1 MSRTLL
7 TPEEKEAI
15 AAAYKDTKLSQAD
28 LASAYSVSRTT
39 IRRAL
44 HEHGVVEFNTE
55 ASSKERAFLD
65 AIKACGIESVS
76 RLREVLTKGVQC

>member
-1 MSRTLL
+1 MRNTLL
-7 TPEEKEAI
+7 TPAEKEAI

-55 ASSKERAFLD
+55 ASSKERSLLD
-65 AIKACGIESVS
+65 VIKAYGIESVS
-76 RLREVLTKGVQC
+76 RLREVLSKGVQC

>member
-1 MSRTLL
+1 MRNTLL
-7 TPEEKEAI
+7 TPEEKAAI

-55 ASSKERAFLD
+55 ASSKERSFLD
-65 AIKACGIESVS
+65 AIKACGIQSVS
-76 RLREVLTKGVQC
+76 RLSEVQSKGLQC

>member
-1 MSRTLL
+1 MRNTLL
-7 TPEEKEAI
+7 TPAEKEAI

-55 ASSKERAFLD
+55 ASSKERSLLD
-65 AIKACGIESVS
+65 VIKAYGIETVS
-76 RLREVLTKGVQC
+76 RLREVLSKGVQC

>member
-1 MSRTLL
+1 MSKTLL
-7 TPEEKEAI
+7 TPEEKAAI
-15 AAAYKDTKLSQAD
+15 AAAYKDTKLNQAD

-55 ASSKERAFLD
+55 ASSKERSLLD
-65 AIKACGIESVS
+65 VIKAYGIDSVS

>member
-1 MSRTLL
+1 MSKTLL
-7 TPEEKEAI
+7 TPVEKEAI

-44 HEHGVVEFNTE
+44 HEHGFNPCRPE
-55 ASSKERAFLD
+55 
-65 AIKACGIESVS
+65 ESDTWFITGF
-76 RLREVLTKGVQC
+76 TKQHY

>member
-1 MSRTLL
+1 MSKTLL
-7 TPEEKEAI
+7 TPVEKEAI

-28 LASAYSVSRTT
+28 LASAYSVSSTT

-55 ASSKERAFLD
+55 ASSKERSLLD
-65 AIKACGIESVS
+65 VIKAYGIDSVS

>member
-1 MSRTLL
+1 MRNTLL
-7 TPEEKEAI
+7 TPTEKEEI

-55 ASSKERAFLD
+55 ASSKERSFLD
-65 AIKACGIESVS
+65 AIKAYGIESVS
-76 RLREVLTKGVQC
+76 RLREVLSKGVQC

>member
-1 MSRTLL
+1 MRNTLL
-7 TPEEKEAI
+7 TPEEKAAI

-55 ASSKERAFLD
+55 ASTKERSFLD
-65 AIKACGIESVS
+65 AIKAYGINSVS
-76 RLREVLTKGVQC
+76 RLREVLSKGVQC